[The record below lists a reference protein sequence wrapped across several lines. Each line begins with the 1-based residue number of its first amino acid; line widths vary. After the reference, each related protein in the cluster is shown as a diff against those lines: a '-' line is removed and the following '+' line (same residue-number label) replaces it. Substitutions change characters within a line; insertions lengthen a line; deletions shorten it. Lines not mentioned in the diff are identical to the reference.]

1 MKKALGLTASLVL
14 LLTAC
19 ADVQPQPAAAKPAPA
34 PAPATA
40 AAAPAANPE
49 LDAVIAN
56 ATDEIAKAKKVGLW
70 RDTEKF
76 LSDAKDARAAGKF
89 DEALKLAKKALREA
103 QLAQAQAAAEA
114 NAGPSYPK

>member
-14 LLTAC
+14 VLTAC
-19 ADVQPQPAAAKPAPA
+19 ADVQPQPAAAKPAT
-34 PAPATA
+34 APATA
-40 AAAPAANPE
+40 AAAPTANPE

-56 ATDEIAKAKKVGLW
+56 ATDELAKAKKVGLW